1 MTKYYPVSLKK
12 LERATPK
19 EVAFLLNMPIS
30 VSKEHYFF
38 DKIKHLL
45 DIPEK
50 PKSLEEIKQE
60 FDERFADLVV
70 ETRRKFAVSKQKSE
84 YFFNKFCEKQNEEFN
99 WAKRNGHFPIKIV
112 SIGSAVVRPTEL
124 TGSSLKITKPTLSL
138 FNYKLKKPNAINR
151 WLIKNLFGI
160 EWSELNK

>member
-30 VSKEHYFF
+30 LSKEHYFF

-45 DIPEK
+45 DIPEQ
-50 PKSLEEIKQE
+50 PKTLEEIKQE

-84 YFFNKFCEKQNEEFN
+84 YFFNKFCEKQNEEFD
-99 WAKRNGHFPIKIV
+99 WAKRNGHFPMKLKI
-112 SIGSAVVRPTEL
+112 SSTEL
-124 TGSSLKITKPTLSL
+124 TGSSLVTVKIADPTLSR